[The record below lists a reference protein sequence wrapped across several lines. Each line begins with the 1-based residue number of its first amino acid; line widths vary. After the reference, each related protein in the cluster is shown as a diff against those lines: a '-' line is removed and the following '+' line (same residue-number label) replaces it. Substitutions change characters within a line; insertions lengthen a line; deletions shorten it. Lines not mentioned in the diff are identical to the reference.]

1 MKIPTTRVH
10 PSLRILNI
18 KSDPRATILMYKAK
32 RLHNHL
38 VMPHYIPVA
47 DGSVNAELNSQIVPK
62 QCYKKEGVKK
72 KRIAF
77 YAAF

>member
-1 MKIPTTRVH
+1 
-10 PSLRILNI
+10 
-18 KSDPRATILMYKAK
+18 MYKAK